1 MPIALGPLPTAC
13 HRPPTPTPLHP
24 PNPLRCP
31 LRASEGESARLE
43 QSTPSRA
50 LVQSS
55 RAITNSQLISSSPS
69 VNGTKAFSNMQPT
82 GAVLLARKCTQPV
95 LGTVLKDLCAYSV
108 LMLHSARMFFFVRN
122 AWLNATRRRMACPV
136 PHRKPSPAVACC
148 IDARAPQATAA
159 IGLRP
164 KAQKQP
170 ILSRARVHHCGT
182 PPAVHG
188 RRRAE
193 ASAGGGDPARDA
205 RKALDLAPCDTCA

>member
-1 MPIALGPLPTAC
+1 VPIALGSLPTAR

-31 LRASEGESARLE
+31 LRAFEGESARLE

-82 GAVLLARKCTQPV
+82 GACLRVHSMGTRNGIQGRMSMFCVYAAQRSHVLFCAQCLAKCNSQAH
-95 LGTVLKDLCAYSV
+95 G
-108 LMLHSARMFFFVRN
+108 M
-122 AWLNATRRRMACPV
+122 
-136 PHRKPSPAVACC
+136 PSPA
-148 IDARAPQATAA
+148 PQAIASRCMLHRCAGSPSYSGDRLATQSA
-159 IGLRP
+159 
-164 KAQKQP
+164 KVT

-182 PPAVHG
+182 PPAFHG

-205 RKALDLAPCDTCA
+205 RKALDLAPYESCA